1 MEAVSVKDAR
11 QQFAKL
17 VNAARNGRSTAIV
30 RRGKPVAQIAPV
42 GGNKRPKL
50 PDLAAFRESLGKPT
64 KKSVATIRHLREQER
79 Y

>member
-1 MEAVSVKDAR
+1 MNTISVKDAR

-30 RRGKPVAQIAPV
+30 RRGKPVAQIGPV
-42 GGNKRPKL
+42 DSGKRPKL
-50 PDLAAFRESLGKPT
+50 PDLAAFRGSLGKPV
-64 KKSVATIRHLREQER
+64 KKSLATIRHLRELER